1 MTYSLT
7 WLPEVLEAAGL
18 KVAETPGWRT
28 RGRAEMGTVKGVL
41 CHHTATARGGN
52 MPTLDMLIK
61 GRSDLAGPL
70 CHLGLGRDGTF
81 YVVAAGRANHAGT
94 GAWEGIEPDKGNSH
108 FIGIEAENSG
118 LPGDPWPE
126 VQMDAYRR
134 GVAAILKHIG
144 AGANMCCGHKE
155 YAPGR
160 KNDPSFDMPT
170 FRTGVSEYL
179 VGKTP
184 PPPIPA
190 VDDKNRPTV
199 RRGMRGPAVKDLQE
213 LLGLNA
219 DGIFGADTEAK
230 VRAWQRAHDLV
241 GDGIV
246 GPRSWDL
253 LDHEAPSKAPPL
265 ANLPAPPAPLASGSA
280 ANQIDVALLDLVFP
294 ENNRAALAVWVE
306 PLKNACARFGIDK
319 PREVC
324 SFLANIGVESK
335 GLTQMT
341 ESLNYSVEGLLGT
354 FGRHRISEADARRL
368 GRKPGEPALS
378 QDRQAEIA
386 NIVYGGP
393 WGKTN
398 LGNTE
403 PGDGWKFRG
412 YGPKQI
418 IGRDNCTRFAQSIG
432 MQVDDIPAYLRTAEG
447 GCAGA
452 GWFWKSHG
460 MDALA
465 ATPGLADD
473 RERINGG
480 LNGLADVEKRFAWLE
495 AEFKRR
501 GAWG

>member
-94 GAWEGIEPDKGNSH
+94 GKWEGIDKDKGNSH

-144 AGANMCCGHKE
+144 AGANMCAGHKE

-170 FRTGVSEYL
+170 FRTAVSEYL

-199 RRGMRGPAVKDLQE
+199 RRGMRGAAVKDLQQ
-213 LLGLNA
+213 LLGLEA

-253 LDHEAPSKAPPL
+253 LDHEAPGKAPVP
-265 ANLPAPPAPLASGSA
+265 ASLPAPPAPLAAGSA
-280 ANQIDVALLDLVFP
+280 AQQIDVALLDLVFP
-294 ENNRAALAVWVE
+294 ENNRAALVVWVE
-306 PLKNACARFGIDK
+306 PLKSACARFGIDT

-324 SFLANIGVESK
+324 SFLANIGVESA
-335 GLTQMT
+335 GLTRMT
-341 ESLNYSVEGLLGT
+341 ESLNYSVDGLLGT

-386 NIVYGGP
+386 NIVYGGE
-393 WGKTN
+393 WGKKN
-398 LGNTE
+398 LGNTK
-403 PGDGWKFRG
+403 PGDGWKFKG

-418 IGRDNCTRFAQSIG
+418 TGRGNCTKFAESVG
-432 MQVDDIPAYLRTAEG
+432 MQVDDIPAYLRTQEG

-495 AEFKRR
+495 TEFKRR